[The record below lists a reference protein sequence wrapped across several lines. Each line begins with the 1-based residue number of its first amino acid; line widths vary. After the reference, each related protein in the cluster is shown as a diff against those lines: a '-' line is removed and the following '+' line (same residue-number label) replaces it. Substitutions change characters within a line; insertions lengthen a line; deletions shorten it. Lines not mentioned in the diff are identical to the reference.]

1 VLEPRDARQIFIA
14 AGYEPANVRPNY
26 AFTCRASDGRLINE
40 SLSIAA
46 FGALPLN
53 IRTSCLAFDQA
64 ESDQTLDVLFQKLR
78 YFAAPLAIV
87 GIGERVG
94 LWSIRGERSPTKLRE
109 VAAKDWPASLQS
121 EVVRF
126 SPSVVLAA
134 KSGQLPLDFV
144 DAGLT
149 RWAEKITEQTLVY
162 LLETLLTSSLEY
174 LSRPAKTNVQARLSL
189 IRLVFH
195 LFACRVLEDKGVIPQ
210 ADDPRR
216 SLVEANQR
224 FSENVDPTVLDS
236 PLLNEAVV
244 QYVHKQLKE
253 RFAFASLTTEMLG
266 YAYENA
272 LVTSKLRRERG
283 IFYTPRLITNQVLQ
297 MLPIESIPQ
306 DERVI
311 LDPCCGSGSFL
322 LAGFER
328 LGALLP
334 NPWSPARRHQ
344 YLRARLIG
352 SDIDEFAIE
361 VAALSLVVTD
371 PENRNG
377 WQLRRQDALALAR
390 ADLRSRPTVIVT
402 NPPFK
407 ELKAEGT
414 RRELASEILIR
425 CIDLLAP
432 GGVLGVVLPQSI
444 LDSRAGREGRRTF
457 LETCDLIAID
467 ALPGGLFQSAAETA
481 VLMARKRPLG
491 VRAPSTP
498 VTVRELR
505 AKDLPRFRST
515 GGYTATYSINPD
527 DWATDPDHA
536 FLISPFASI
545 WHTLARNSPRL
556 AEIARV
562 RSGIRLKPDDIS
574 SVSTT
579 KRAGDVPFIDRP
591 DVLRPFALLI
601 AVRGTKWL
609 RHGPHLDRA
618 RDTEIFENPKILV
631 NSNRNPGNAW
641 RLIAAPA
648 PAGLYF
654 SENFHAVV
662 PREQASTEVILAVL
676 NSPVAN
682 AWFDAHCRK
691 RKVVQSILEELPFPL
706 FSEAD
711 ADQVRMLVR
720 KMSSVVVAR
729 WKSSEEGLFYEGP
742 KETLGSTTLRDR
754 LDELVFRAYGLTA
767 QEARHIQ
774 KYMAT
779 DKRPG

>member
-1 VLEPRDARQIFIA
+1 MLEPRDARQIFIA
-14 AGYEPANVRPNY
+14 AGYEPANVRANY
-26 AFTCRASDGRLINE
+26 AFTCRSSDGGLINE

-46 FGALPLN
+46 FGALPFN

-64 ESDQTLDVLFQKLR
+64 ESEQTLDLLFQKLR

-94 LWSIRGERSPTKLRE
+94 LWSIQGERSPTKLSE
-109 VAAKDWPASLQS
+109 VPAKDWPASLRS
-121 EVVRF
+121 DVARF
-126 SPSVVLAA
+126 SPRIVLAA
-134 KSGQLPLDFV
+134 KSGQMPLEFV

-149 RWAEKITEQTLVY
+149 RWAERITEQTLVY
-162 LLETLLTSSLEY
+162 LLETLLTASLEY
-174 LSRPAKTNVQARLSL
+174 LPRLSRTEARVRLSL

-210 ADDPRR
+210 IDNPKR
-216 SLVEANQR
+216 SLVEANHR
-224 FSENVDPTVLDS
+224 FSENIDPTVLDS
-236 PLLNEAVV
+236 PFLNEAVV
-244 QYVHKQLKE
+244 RFVHKQLKE

-283 IFYTPRLITNQVLQ
+283 IFYTPRLITNQVLG

-322 LAGFER
+322 LAGFDR

-334 NPWSPARRHQ
+334 NAWSSAKRHQ
-344 YLRARLIG
+344 HLRARLIG
-352 SDIDEFAIE
+352 NDIDEFAIE

-377 WQLRRQDALALAR
+377 WQLRHQDALALAR

-432 GGVLGVVLPQSI
+432 GGLLGVVLPQSI
-444 LDSRAGREGRRTF
+444 LDSRAGREGRRIF

-481 VLMARKRPLG
+481 VLMARKRSAG
-491 VRAPSTP
+491 ARAPSTP
-498 VTVRELR
+498 ITVRELR
-505 AKDLPRFRST
+505 AKDLPKFKSSGT
-515 GGYTATYSINPD
+515 YTATYSINPD
-527 DWATDPDHA
+527 DWASDPDHS

-545 WHTLARNSPRL
+545 WDALARNHPRL
-556 AEIARV
+556 EKTAKV
-562 RSGIRLKPDDIS
+562 RSGIQLKPDDDS
-574 SVSTT
+574 SVSTK

-591 DVLRPFALLI
+591 DVLRPFALLTAI
-601 AVRGTKWL
+601 RGTKWL
-609 RHGPHLDRA
+609 RHGPHLHRA
-618 RDTEIFENPKILV
+618 RDTEIFEHPKILL
-631 NSNRNPGNAW
+631 NSNRKPGNAW

-691 RKVVQSILEELPFPL
+691 RKVVQSILEELPFPV
-706 FSEAD
+706 FSAAD
-711 ADQVRMLVR
+711 GDQVRVLVR
-720 KMSSVVVAR
+720 KMSSAVVGQ
-729 WKSSEEGLFYEGP
+729 WKSAEEGLFYEGP
-742 KETLGSTTLRDR
+742 EETLSTTTLRDR

-767 QEARHIQ
+767 QEARHIK